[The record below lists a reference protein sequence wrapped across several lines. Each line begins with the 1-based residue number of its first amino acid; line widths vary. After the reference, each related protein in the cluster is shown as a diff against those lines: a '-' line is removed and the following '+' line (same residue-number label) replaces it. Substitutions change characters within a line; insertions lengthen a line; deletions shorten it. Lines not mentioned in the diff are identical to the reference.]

1 MKASRGC
8 VMAGVIQ
15 ASAHSRQTNTRC
27 PTAASMWGSKRNR
40 RAKAAWVGMRP
51 RRARL
56 GLGTPDPP
64 LKGWQDGRAR
74 DITKIGETTD
84 ERRAPATIDL
94 SPLMPPPVQQ
104 ELSSCVSRALGYG
117 CGTTT
122 PRSSVRPSRAIPSTR
137 RARPSLIR
145 SRRLAVQRAAQADG
159 RVLQEPRQQRADRHN
174 LSDEQLLAHQSG
186 RSDQQDLRFRRDV
199 EGGSPRTSSQSRTPA
214 ASNPIVTSRSPRPI
228 STRLSSRWP
237 RATRSS
243 SA

>member
-1 MKASRGC
+1 
-8 VMAGVIQ
+8 
-15 ASAHSRQTNTRC
+15 
-27 PTAASMWGSKRNR
+27 
-40 RAKAAWVGMRP
+40 MRP

-84 ERRAPATIDL
+84 ARRAPATIDL

-117 CGTTT
+117 
-122 PRSSVRPSRAIPSTR
+122 VRDDYTAIERKTKPGIPSTR

-145 SRRLAVQRAAQADG
+145 SRRLGVQRAAQADG
-159 RVLQEPRQQRADRHN
+159 RALQEPRQQRADRHN
-174 LSDEQLLAHQSG
+174 LSDEQLLADQSG

-199 EGGSPRTSSQSRTPA
+199 EGGSQERVLNRGGLPSSI
-214 ASNPIVTSRSPRPI
+214 PIVTSRSPRPI
-228 STRLSSRWP
+228 STRSSSRWP